1 MILSGQAILSRLK
14 DEEVFKKES
23 WDPSQI
29 KEASY
34 VLRIADDGLLVDGKF
49 YDPTNSFGESYITID
64 PGKIAIL
71 STLERLDMPP
81 DLVGKIGIR
90 LKYALQGLTGL
101 MGIQVD
107 PLYGNGKEDERLY
120 IRVANL
126 GNEPIRLSPG
136 DGLFTFELHQ
146 VTGCVTGQKRGD
158 SWKRIKLDLQNQ
170 KEPSWTYVTRVEDN
184 QKDQANRLE
193 EKLKSETENLRE
205 HLQPLIMF
213 GIFLV
218 AVTILGAALSI
229 ILSLRNTP
237 EASVPSWVT
246 GWGWIVL
253 LFTLSFAG
261 AATAFMGASASA
273 LFILQI
279 KKRGVM

>member
-1 MILSGQAILSRLK
+1 MANSTILQTAFS
-14 DEEVFKKES
+14 
-23 WDPSQI
+23 
-29 KEASY
+29 
-34 VLRIADDGLLVDGKF
+34 
-49 YDPTNSFGESYITID
+49 ESYITID

-71 STLERLDMPP
+71 STVERLDMPP

-126 GNEPIRLSPG
+126 GNESIRLSPG

-146 VTGCVTGQKRGD
+146 VTGCVTSQKRGD
-158 SWKRIKLDLQNQ
+158 SWKRIKRDLQNQ
-170 KEPSWTYVTRVEDN
+170 KEPSWTYVTRVEDS
-184 QKDQANRLE
+184 QKGQANQLE

-205 HLQPLIMF
+205 HLQPLVMF

-261 AATAFMGASASA
+261 AATALIGVSAFA

-279 KKRGVM
+279 KNKGG

>member
-1 MILSGQAILSRLK
+1 MLSSQAILERLK
-14 DEEVFKKES
+14 DEQVFKRGT
-23 WDPSQI
+23 WNPCQI
-29 KEASY
+29 KEACY

-49 YDPTNSFGESYITID
+49 YDPTNSLEESYITID

-71 STLERLDMPP
+71 STLEKLDMPP

-107 PLYGNGKEDERLY
+107 PLYGSGKERERLY

-126 GNEPIRLSPG
+126 GNETIRLSPG
-136 DGLFTFELHQ
+136 DGLFTFELHE
-146 VTGCVTGQKRGD
+146 VTGCVTSQKRGD
-158 SWKRIKLDLQNQ
+158 SWERIKHDLQNQ
-170 KEPSWTYVTRVEDN
+170 EELSWTYVTQVEDKQN
-184 QKDQANRLE
+184 DQSNRLE

-205 HLQPLIMF
+205 HLQPLVMF

-237 EASVPSWVT
+237 EATVPSWVT

-261 AATAFMGASASA
+261 AATALMGAFASA
-273 LFILQI
+273 LFFFQM
-279 KKRGVM
+279 KKKGE

>member
-1 MILSGQAILSRLK
+1 
-14 DEEVFKKES
+14 
-23 WDPSQI
+23 
-29 KEASY
+29 
-34 VLRIADDGLLVDGKF
+34 
-49 YDPTNSFGESYITID
+49 
-64 PGKIAIL
+64 
-71 STLERLDMPP
+71 MPP

>member
-14 DEEVFKKES
+14 NAEIFKKGS

-49 YDPTNSFGESYITID
+49 YDPTNSFRESYITIA

-90 LKYALQGLTGL
+90 LEYALQGLTGL
-101 MGIQVD
+101 MSIQVD

-158 SWKRIKLDLQNQ
+158 SWKRIKRDLQNQ

-279 KKRGVM
+279 KKKGG